1 MLALTP
7 SQTVGPFFAILVP
20 VRGHETLVTD
30 QTPGQRIVLEG
41 SVRDGAGE
49 PVPDAL
55 VEVWQANAVGHC
67 NHPEDLRTQGR
78 DTTFDGFGRV
88 HAGVDG
94 RFAIETI
101 KPGIV
106 PGPEGQPQAP
116 HLVIG
121 LFGRGCWRD
130 SSPASTLGMNRRT
143 HRTRSWPASS
153 QSAGR
158 LLSHRASRRD
168 ATGSRSCCKERGRRY
183 SSMCD
188 PS

>member
-94 RFAIETI
+94 CFAIETI

-121 LFGRGCWRD
+121 LFGRGLLARLVTRIYFGD
-130 SSPASTLGMNRRT
+130 EPSNAQDPILARVESERRSTLIAPRL
-143 HRTRSWPASS
+143 SE
-153 QSAGR
+153 GR
-158 LLSHRASRRD
+158 YGFEIVLQGARETVFFD
-168 ATGSRSCCKERGRRY
+168 V
-183 SSMCD
+183 
-188 PS
+188 